1 MQQLDF
7 GMHFRLQSVL
17 PVSLPVLAVARISPL
32 RTPSFAAAVGL
43 LEDEAERCYH
53 LIPCLGR
60 LFAVEERRGS
70 DQGSY
75 LCFLAE
81 WESVCK
87 V

>member
-17 PVSLPVLAVARISPL
+17 PVFLPVLAVARISPL
-32 RTPSFAAAVGL
+32 KTPSFAVAVELVGG
-43 LEDEAERCYH
+43 EVERCRR

-60 LFAVEERRGS
+60 LFVVEETQGS

-81 WESVCK
+81 
-87 V
+87 